1 MSGRRAPPIKKFERH
16 EEAAGSE
23 GAIATLE
30 GDQVMDEAT
39 PSLSTPAVATAA
51 AVNALAANDAAPCD
65 GCAPV
70 RFTPSDIAR
79 REITHWNGIDAETI
93 ELVRREPYEYQL
105 KSSCHML
112 VMAEHAERD
121 DGETQVEGLPTSTLR
136 KFSGMLSF
144 VPSGHRLSG
153 WQKPRVLTR
162 VTYFYIDP
170 DGPLLDPALRFAETE
185 FKPRLFFHDP
195 ELWSIASKLKAQ
207 ADDATP
213 GQQQYAEAL
222 GILLVHELLRLN
234 SDGDVD
240 AGAGKEIDYVRG
252 GLAAWQKTRVTDYV
266 EEHLAETVMLSQLA
280 EVARL
285 SPFHFSRAFKQSFGL
300 PPLRYVTGRRIERAK
315 SLLAGE
321 VSITQVGLALGFA
334 ETSSFTAAFRRHTGV
349 TPTAFRRGL

>member
-1 MSGRRAPPIKKFERH
+1 
-16 EEAAGSE
+16 
-23 GAIATLE
+23 
-30 GDQVMDEAT
+30 MDEAT
-39 PSLSTPAVATAA
+39 PSLSTPTVA
-51 AVNALAANDAAPCD
+51 NALAAEALAPRAATACD

-70 RFTPSDIAR
+70 RFTPADIAR
-79 REITHWNGIDAETI
+79 RDVVHWTGIDAETI
-93 ELVRREPYEYQL
+93 ALVRREPYEYQL
-105 KSSCHML
+105 KSSCHLL
-112 VMAEHAERD
+112 VMAERAERD

-195 ELWSIASKLKAQ
+195 ELWAIAAKLKAQ
-207 ADDATP
+207 AENPAP

-222 GILLVHELLRLN
+222 SILLAHELLRLN
-234 SDGDVD
+234 NDG
-240 AGAGKEIDYVRG
+240 ATGAAKEAEFARG
-252 GLAAWQKTRVTDYV
+252 GLAAWQKARVTDYV
-266 EEHLAETVMLSQLA
+266 EEHLADDVRLSQLA

-300 PPLRYVTGRRIERAK
+300 PPLRWVTSRRIERAK
-315 SLLAGE
+315 TLLARE
-321 VSITQVGLALGFA
+321 ASITQVGLAVGFG
-334 ETSSFTAAFRRHTGV
+334 ETSSFTTAFRRHTGV
-349 TPTAFRRGL
+349 TPTVFRRGLD